1 MNTLEAIAKRKSTR
15 NYKPEQIPEEALQ
28 TILQAGSAAPVAMAK
43 YDSLHITVVQDQK
56 LLDRINKATEE
67 VFFQMLGVRRN
78 MDFGAKT
85 LLFVSSKEVHRPGT
99 DHANAG
105 IVMENMVLAAT
116 ALGIDSVILGGCAC
130 RCCQGWEADERAGY
144 SGGLPASAWLLL
156 GLWRREY
163 ARKRTQYF
171 FQSGIKKG
179 VHSTPFFN
187 GCFVSY

>member
-1 MNTLEAIAKRKSTR
+1 MNTLDAIAKRKSTR
-15 NYKPEQIPEEALQ
+15 NYTPEQIPEEALEI
-28 TILQAGSAAPVAMAK
+28 ILKAGSAAPVAMAK
-43 YDSLHITVVQDQK
+43 YDSLHITVVQNTQ

-116 ALGIDSVILGGCAC
+116 ALGIDSVILGGAPGAVAKEPELMKALGIPEGFRPLLGCFL
-130 RCCQGWEADERAGY
+130 GY
-144 SGGLPASAWLLL
+144 SA
-156 GLWRREY
+156 ED
-163 ARKRTQYF
+163 
-171 FQSGIKKG
+171 
-179 VHSTPFFN
+179 TPVKEHTISVN
-187 GCFVSY
+187 RV

>member
-116 ALGIDSVILGGCAC
+116 ALGIDSVILGGA
-130 RCCQGWEADERAGY
+130 
-144 SGGLPASAWLLL
+144 PAAVAKDGKLMKELGIPEGFRPLL
-156 GLWRREY
+156 GCFLGYGAENTPV
-163 ARKRTQYF
+163 KE
-171 FQSGIKKG
+171 
-179 VHSTPFFN
+179 HSISVN
-187 GCFVSY
+187 RV

>member
-1 MNTLEAIAKRKSTR
+1 MQTLETIAKRKSTR
-15 NYKPEQIPEEALQ
+15 NYTPEQIPEEALEM
-28 TILQAGSAAPVAMAK
+28 ILKAGSAAPVAMAK
-43 YDSLHITVVQDQK
+43 YDSLHITVVQNPQ

-116 ALGIDSVILGGCAC
+116 ALGIDSVILGGAPGAVAKEPELMKALGIPEGF
-130 RCCQGWEADERAGY
+130 R
-144 SGGLPASAWLLL
+144 PLL
-156 GLWRREY
+156 GCFLGYGAED
-163 ARKRTQYF
+163 
-171 FQSGIKKG
+171 
-179 VHSTPFFN
+179 TPVKEHTISVN
-187 GCFVSY
+187 RV